1 MGNKLNFG
9 FAFERFAKCKDPVFA
24 DLREYKE
31 TVYDYIHTHDYPQIW
46 YCYEGEYVH
55 NLKGQEILCKKGSVV
70 IVPPGILH
78 RPFFDTPTKVLC
90 LNVNHDILLKCLPKK
105 YKNAAIFLFLGDFLG
120 EVAPDFAH
128 YRMLCPKSQETV
140 EKIFSWFMLQNYETH
155 SAGETQYWE
164 RLEEI
169 FSLPEFTLPE
179 EQMEKALHLVQTRVL
194 PIFKIVSYLNDH
206 YSEKITDEVLLRQA
220 NISRAVMYRY
230 FKRVI
235 GETYSVYL
243 QKLRI
248 RRAHLYMRN
257 TTYSITQIAQ
267 FCGFY
272 DVCHMTRAY
281 TKYMDE
287 SPRQQRTLM
296 RQLYQK

>member
-1 MGNKLNFG
+1 MGDILNFG
-9 FAFERFAKCKDPVFA
+9 FAFDRFAKCKDPVFA

-31 TVYDYIHTHDYPQIW
+31 TVYDFIHTHDYPQIW

-55 NLKGQEILCKKGSVV
+55 NLKGENMLCKKGSVV

-78 RPFFDTPTKVLC
+78 RPFFDSPTKVLC
-90 LNVNHDILLKCLPKK
+90 LNISYDILLNCLPRK
-105 YKNAAIFLFLGDFLG
+105 YKNAAIYLFLCDFLW
-120 EVAPDFAH
+120 ETDPNFTCC
-128 YRMLCPKSQETV
+128 RMLCPRSQEIV

-155 SAGETQYWE
+155 SAGQAQCWE
-164 RLEEI
+164 QLEEI
-169 FSLPEFTLPE
+169 FSLPEFLLPE
-179 EQMEKALHLVQTRVL
+179 EQQKKALYLVQTRVV

-206 YSEKITDEVLLRQA
+206 YSEKITDELLLQQA

-243 QKLRI
+243 QKLRV

-267 FCGFY
+267 LCGFY

-281 TKYMDE
+281 TKYMKE
-287 SPRQQRTLM
+287 SPRQQRTFM